1 MHCVVP
7 TDLGGRNLTGF
18 LHRPGVADKT
28 DVSFTFKLDTMNLNT
43 PFTLYRKRPLSAR
56 SQKSLQNTSLLA
68 SPTAQRP
75 ARSIGS
81 NINNNTN
88 KASSNTNNS
97 SRSSSSTNIS
107 KYNVLYRKFTTKKN
121 KTWEGDAVLSLNS
134 STNFATIRNEDDI
147 VIGRIK
153 DADRVIFKGCFKCSG
168 FEFELDDEII
178 HSKVPKLN
186 LSSTPRH
193 IPQSVI
199 RAHKPSTFKSPLIA
213 EAVRQ
218 PSPDM
223 IQFNDFTHDKSVQG
237 ESIEKEN
244 KSDEDNAATYPKTI
258 SSSGLYQSRKIV
270 APDAPL
276 YDISNVED
284 PLFMPDLPK
293 SIDASEKP
301 RMVVVDPS
309 ISSKLRPHQREGV
322 KFLYSCL
329 MGLKSP
335 DMRGAIL
342 ADEMGL
348 GKTLQTITLI
358 WTLLRQSPIAGQKPT
373 INKVLICCP
382 VSLVNNWKSEFS
394 KWLGLNRLNVLTIN
408 SNKYQ
413 NEKQD
418 VELFGRNNVYQVMI
432 MGYEKMQSMS
442 DLLSGIRFDLL
453 VCDEGHRL
461 KNSENK
467 TMKTLESFNIR
478 RRILL
483 SGTPLQNDLVE
494 FYTMANFTNPG
505 IFGDLKTFQKEFI
518 KPILDSRDP
527 NCRNEKFIK
536 NGKKKSK
543 ELVDKTNNFIL
554 RRSNLE
560 LTKYLP
566 KRSDYII
573 LVPPTPLQLQL
584 LKTVI
589 ETKKFKSLIELDESV
604 SSSAT
609 GGAFNLIN
617 TFRKI
622 CNSPS
627 LLKDDSFFL
636 EVCERNSDS
645 LDDVNFRK
653 QLSKKVKSGK
663 LLVLIKLLGMLH
675 SDGEEKVVIVS
686 NFTATLDI
694 IESLFRSLNLVFLR
708 LDGSTASNERSKLVD
723 RFNKSSPDKV
733 FALLLSAKAGGTGL
747 NLVGASRIVLY
758 DNDWNPAVDL
768 QAIARI
774 HRDGQKREVKIY
786 RLLTNGCIDEK
797 IFQRQLA
804 KQDLSDRFVD
814 QGGGEKELFDR
825 SELKD
830 IFTVQFDKVENHD
843 YSNTH
848 EMMMCECK
856 GDGITSIDDSCPRE
870 KNEEAEAE
878 AEVEPDFTSQRKV
891 EVMKFVSALTF
902 ADHYKVEEEDA
913 LDMKK
918 QQLRRCMKGYKHL
931 NPVSATNRDFRTD
944 DAVLNKLLNEQ
955 DKAKPLV
962 SFVFGKY

>member
-1 MHCVVP
+1 
-7 TDLGGRNLTGF
+7 
-18 LHRPGVADKT
+18 
-28 DVSFTFKLDTMNLNT
+28 MNLNT
-43 PFTLYRKRPLSAR
+43 PYTLYRKRPLSAR
-56 SQKSLQNTSLLA
+56 SQKSSQNTSLLA

-75 ARSIGS
+75 SRSIGNHS
-81 NINNNTN
+81 NSNTN
-88 KASSNTNNS
+88 KVSSSTNNS
-97 SRSSSSTNIS
+97 SSSFSNTSIS
-107 KYNVLYRKFTTKKN
+107 KFNVLYRKFTTKKN

-134 STNFATIRNEDDI
+134 STNFATIRNEDDV

-153 DADRVIFKGCFKCSG
+153 EADKVIFKGCFKCSG

-178 HSKVPKLN
+178 YSKVPKLN
-186 LSSTPRH
+186 LSSTPGH
-193 IPQSVI
+193 VPHSVI
-199 RAHKPSTFKSPLIA
+199 RAHKPSSFKSPLIVG
-213 EAVRQ
+213 AVEHL
-218 PSPDM
+218 SPD
-223 IQFNDFTHDKSVQG
+223 IIHSNNSL
-237 ESIEKEN
+237 EERASEKEN
-244 KSDEDNAATYPKTI
+244 KSEDDSAPTHRKTAG
-258 SSSGLYQSRKIV
+258 SSTLYQSRKIS

-293 SIDASEKP
+293 SIDISEKP
-301 RMVVVDPS
+301 RRVVVDPS

-418 VELFGRNNVYQVMI
+418 IELFGRNNVYQVMI

-442 DLLSGIRFDLL
+442 DLLSCVRFDLL

-483 SGTPLQNDLVE
+483 SGTPIQNDLVE

-536 NGKKKSK
+536 NGKKKSRA
-543 ELVDKTNNFIL
+543 LVDKTNNFIL
-554 RRSNLE
+554 RRSNFE

-573 LVPPTPLQLQL
+573 LVPPTLLQLQL

-589 ETKKFKSLIELDESV
+589 ETKKFKSLIELDEPV
-604 SSSAT
+604 SGGTT

-645 LDDVNFRK
+645 MDDVNFRK

-663 LLVLIKLLGMLH
+663 LLLLIKLLGMLH
-675 SDGEEKVVIVS
+675 SGGEEKVVIVS

-708 LDGSTASNERSKLVD
+708 LDGSTASNERSKIVD
-723 RFNKSSPDKV
+723 KFNKSSPDKV
-733 FALLLSAKAGGTGL
+733 FALLLSAKAGGIGL

-774 HRDGQKREVKIY
+774 HRDGQKKEVKIY

-830 IFTVQFDKVENHD
+830 IFNVQFDKVEGYD

-856 GDGITSIDDSCPRE
+856 GDGITTMDDPCSDE
-870 KNEEAEAE
+870 KNEEAE
-878 AEVEPDFTSQRKV
+878 VEIAPDLTSQRKV

-902 ADHYKVEEEDA
+902 ADHYKVEEENA
-913 LDMKK
+913 LDMKR
-918 QQLRRCMKGYKHL
+918 QQLRRCMKGYRHL
-931 NPVSATNRDFRTD
+931 NPVSAANRDFRTD
-944 DAVLNKLLNEQ
+944 DAVLNRLLNEQ